1 MCEPRAWRQKFLV
14 QKLFANKKN
23 EWTFFFL
30 VDIFF
35 FEFTFFFEIFEV
47 CVRQIFF
54 FASAKKQKRTFFL
67 LTFFFEIFDVCVSRG
82 LGARNIFCLCE
93 KKMS

>member
-1 MCEPRAWRQKFLV
+1 MSRGLGARNFLSRN
-14 QKLFANKKN
+14 LFANKKN

-47 CVRQIFF
+47 CVRQKYFLPLR
-54 FASAKKQKRTFFL
+54 KKNE
-67 LTFFFEIFDVCVSRG
+67 LTFFFLSSHFFLRFLRCAY
-82 LGARNIFCLCE
+82 ARYFFCLCE